1 MSMPPA
7 TLIVVDDDAE
17 IRELLA
23 DYLGR
28 HGYRALVAEDAEAL
42 HRLLDHEAPQLMI
55 VDIMLPQLDGISPR
69 TTNEAILASS
79 STTRTRMV

>member
-7 TLIVVDDDAE
+7 TLIGVDDDAE

-28 HGYRALVAEDAEAL
+28 HGYRALVAEHAEAL
-42 HRLLDHEAPQLMI
+42 HRLVAVLD
-55 VDIMLPQLDGISPR
+55 
-69 TTNEAILASS
+69 
-79 STTRTRMV
+79 